1 MIDNINFRRIEN
13 DIETHD
19 VVVYMNGTPM
29 FPRCCSSAMVAQFLD
44 MYKVKYTFFNLMEEI
59 SLLDSLKQYT
69 QQFAVPQLFIKGKFI
84 GSGEDLRSMFL
95 DGLILKTLKEHN
107 LTNL

>member
-13 DIETHD
+13 DITTND
-19 VVVYMNGTPM
+19 VVLYMNGSPM

-44 MYKVKYTFFNLMEEI
+44 MYKVKYTFFNLQEEI

-69 QQFAVPQLFIKGKFI
+69 QQFAVPQLFIKGKLI
-84 GSGEDLRSMFL
+84 GSGEDLRPMFL
-95 DGLILKTLKEHN
+95 DGSILKVLKEHN